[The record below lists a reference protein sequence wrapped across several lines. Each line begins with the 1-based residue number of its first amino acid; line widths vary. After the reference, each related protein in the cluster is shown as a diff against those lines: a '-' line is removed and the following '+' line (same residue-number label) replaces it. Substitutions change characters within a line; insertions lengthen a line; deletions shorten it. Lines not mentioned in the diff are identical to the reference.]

1 MAPSEMIAWEC
12 GACTFTNEDCTCRS
26 CIMCTTER
34 PEQYFIVAG
43 ASKSASASTTTVNRR
58 KQARLAACSGDA
70 PASDDAPV
78 AEGVALP
85 PVLGAAVAQPCQ
97 GDLSLSCREQERI
110 RRERREQQRLAA
122 MSKAPADFVKEP
134 IAERPPVL
142 GVRPEVPCLGGEV
155 P

>member
-12 GACTFTNEDCTCRS
+12 GACTFTNEDCTRRS

-34 PEQYFIVAG
+34 PEQYFIIAG
-43 ASKSASASTTTVNRR
+43 ASESALASTTTVNRR

-78 AEGVALP
+78 AEGGALP

-97 GDLSLSCREQERI
+97 RDLSLSRC
-110 RRERREQQRLAA
+110 
-122 MSKAPADFVKEP
+122 
-134 IAERPPVL
+134 
-142 GVRPEVPCLGGEV
+142 
-155 P
+155 